1 MGKPKRGK
9 GSKGMAVTDAG
20 GVVLCV
26 SVQCASPNE
35 GTLVEKT
42 VEERLVGERPES
54 LSGDKVHELAVVR
67 FVVLK

>member
-1 MGKPKRGK
+1 MGKTKRGK

-20 GVVLCV
+20 GVVLSV
-26 SVQCASPNE
+26 SVQCASPHE

-42 VEERLVGERPES
+42 LEERLVGELPEN
-54 LSGDKVHELAVVR
+54 LSGDKVHELPLVR